1 MKERKMIAGKILL
14 ILAAA
19 AFAAYGYTIQ
29 SVRSG
34 SRFYIVW
41 YALAVC
47 CFLVFAG
54 WQTGAWEWL
63 SQHCPKPVKIGFWG
77 ILGAAVLLFLVV
89 EGCIIHGFATTDQTN
104 LDYVVVLGAQMRA
117 NGPSLILRYRLDV
130 AAAYL
135 EENPDTKC
143 IVSGGK
149 GVNET
154 VSEASGMAA
163 YLIAKGIDKKR
174 IYLEDQSKNTI
185 QNIRNSKNYLDP
197 EKDRVG
203 IVSSNFHLYRGV
215 QIAKKQ
221 GYRHVYGISAAT
233 PRAYLINNMV
243 REFFGVLKDSLYGN
257 MRVGI

>member
-1 MKERKMIAGKILL
+1 MIAGKILL
-14 ILAAA
+14 ILMAAG
-19 AFAAYGYTIQ
+19 FAVYGYTIQ
-29 SVRSG
+29 SVHSG
-34 SRFYIVW
+34 SRFYVIW

-47 CFLVFAG
+47 CVLLLAG
-54 WQTGAWEWL
+54 WQTGAAAWL
-63 SQHCPKPVKIGFWG
+63 AQHCPKPVKAGVWG
-77 ILGAAVLLFLVV
+77 ILGAATLLFLVV
-89 EGCIIHGFATTDQTN
+89 EGCIIHGFSTTDQTN

-117 NGPSLILRYRLDV
+117 NGPSLILRYRLDA

-135 EENPDTKC
+135 EDNPDTRC

-149 GVNET
+149 GANET

-163 YLIAKGIDKKR
+163 YLISKGIDKKR
-174 IYLEDQSKNTI
+174 IYLEDKSTNTI
-185 QNIRNSKNYLDP
+185 QNIRNSKAYLDP
-197 EKDRVG
+197 GKDRVG

>member
-1 MKERKMIAGKILL
+1 
-14 ILAAA
+14 
-19 AFAAYGYTIQ
+19 
-29 SVRSG
+29 
-34 SRFYIVW
+34 
-41 YALAVC
+41 
-47 CFLVFAG
+47 
-54 WQTGAWEWL
+54 
-63 SQHCPKPVKIGFWG
+63 
-77 ILGAAVLLFLVV
+77 
-89 EGCIIHGFATTDQTN
+89 
-104 LDYVVVLGAQMRA
+104 
-117 NGPSLILRYRLDV
+117 
-130 AAAYL
+130 
-135 EENPDTKC
+135 
-143 IVSGGK
+143 
-149 GVNET
+149 
-154 VSEASGMAA
+154 MAA

-174 IYLEDQSKNTI
+174 IYLEDQSENTI